1 MVSLMSQPSWP
12 LNGPCLKRGSGL
24 RQIQFCRLDKGSRC
38 LPLMPS
44 SISAAHP
51 SSSTTNTHSAYLANC
66 RLVSTR
72 SHLSKC
78 IRRGLDHLQ
87 SKCLAS
93 ALFLSSAMQ
102 TRHLIRPPPTTTA
115 IINIAGM
122 KKESLQH
129 FLKYQEK
136 TISNREICS
145 NLIHLKV
152 SGLPIKYT
160 NTSSNFFPPA
170 IS

>member
-1 MVSLMSQPSWP
+1 
-12 LNGPCLKRGSGL
+12 
-24 RQIQFCRLDKGSRC
+24 
-38 LPLMPS
+38 MPS

-87 SKCLAS
+87 SKCVAS

-115 IINIAGM
+115 NINIAVM
-122 KKESLQH
+122 EKESLKC
-129 FLKYQEK
+129 FLKCQEK
-136 TISNREICS
+136 PISNWEICS
-145 NLIHLKV
+145 ILIHCKV
-152 SGLPIKYT
+152 SGSGSALCSAT
-160 NTSSNFFPPA
+160 GTETSFQLQFVCCSPLFHLMFPLTEMF
-170 IS
+170 